1 MLSKS
6 FTDIGLVRASKQF
19 RTGRFRPLSGNFLL
33 QDGYCLSFCKKGQES
48 TEPHVGQCF
57 LRVSHISGWYGP
69 QNNSEQAVLGLF
81 GAIFGRRMATV

>member
-1 MLSKS
+1 MAKLGGAYISA
-6 FTDIGLVRASKQF
+6 IIEPL
-19 RTGRFRPLSGNFLL
+19 RPVWGYFWP
-33 QDGYCLSFCKKGQES
+33 QDGHRLSFCKKGQES

-57 LRVSHISGWYGP
+57 LRVSHISGRYGP